1 MIPDSP
7 WGRFLGLLL
16 IFGLG
21 QLLYV
26 GAVNPQVL
34 VHRAWL
40 KKGTETWDWVWLGVF
55 TPAFLAIPAV
65 AAFDANSGSS
75 PLPPWTE
82 PTGLVFFLLGL
93 GLFLR
98 AMGENPFFEKTVRI
112 QSERG
117 HHVID
122 SGPYRFVRH
131 PGYVG
136 LLAWIISFPPL
147 LASERAFIPAA
158 VTIVAVVVR
167 TALEDRT
174 LHAKLPGYADYA
186 TRVRFRLVPGL
197 W

>member
-1 MIPDSP
+1 MARMIPDSP

-26 GAVNPQVL
+26 GVVNPQVL
-34 VHRAWL
+34 VHR
-40 KKGTETWDWVWLGVF
+40 
-55 TPAFLAIPAV
+55 
-65 AAFDANSGSS
+65 
-75 PLPPWTE
+75 
-82 PTGLVFFLLGL
+82 
-93 GLFLR
+93 
-98 AMGENPFFEKTVRI
+98 
-112 QSERG
+112 G
-117 HHVID
+117 HYVID

-136 LLAWIISFPPL
+136 LLAWIFSFPPL